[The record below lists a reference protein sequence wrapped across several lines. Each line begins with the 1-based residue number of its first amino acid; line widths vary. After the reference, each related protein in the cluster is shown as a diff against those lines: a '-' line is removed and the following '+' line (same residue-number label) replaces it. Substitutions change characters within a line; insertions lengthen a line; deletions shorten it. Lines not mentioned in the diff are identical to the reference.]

1 MQWLYRQLVVA
12 RSGYYAWRR
21 RQKTPGRRQAE
32 NAVLT
37 AEIQAV
43 YEAHRGFYGSPR
55 VHQELRE
62 AGRYIGLHRVARLM
76 RRAGLQ
82 ARTRRPFRPCKS
94 ASRGAHGVADN
105 LLQQEFKPPEPNRF
119 WAGDITYISTKAG
132 WRHLVVWI
140 DLFSRR
146 VVGWK
151 LDERMDAALVI
162 EALNRALGQRQV
174 KAEQL
179 LIHTDQGSQYR
190 ATDYRALLKKHQIR
204 CSMSAKGGCWDT
216 PWLRAS
222 SQPLRW
228 DLLCTITVRS

>member
-1 MQWLYRQLVVA
+1 VQWLCCQLGVA

-21 RQKTPGRRQAE
+21 RQKTPGQRQAE
-32 NAVLT
+32 IAVLT
-37 AEIQAV
+37 AEIQAA

-55 VHQELRE
+55 LHQELRA
-62 AGRYIGLHRVARLM
+62 AGRCIGLHRVARLM

-94 ASRGAHGVADN
+94 ASRGAHGVANN
-105 LLQQEFKPPEPNRF
+105 LLQQEFKPPEPNRC
-119 WAGDITYISTKAG
+119 WAGDITYIRTKAG
-132 WRHLVVWI
+132 WRYLAVSI

-146 VVGWK
+146 MVGWK
-151 LDERMDAALVI
+151 LDELMDAALVI

-190 ATDYRALLKKHQIR
+190 ATDYRELLKKHQIH
-204 CSMSAKGGCWDT
+204 CSMSAKAAVGITRW
-216 PWLRAS
+216 WRAS
-222 SQPLRW
+222 FPR
-228 DLLCTITVRS
+228 